1 MKIKSQE
8 EIILD
13 CISDGVITIGLD
25 RKIRYINQA
34 MRLML
39 GLEDDLDTRDLS
51 CEDLVQSDICNTDEC
66 IFHKVFLTK
75 ERLSNYETVIRNR
88 EGIYMPVS
96 INTNFLKDNNGDVVG
111 IVEVFRNLSI
121 VKGLEGNIKEL
132 ESRIADRGRFGN
144 IIGNSKAI
152 REILAVLPT
161 VANSKSTVL
170 LEGESGTGKELIAN
184 AIHLNSSR
192 RDKSFVAVN
201 CAALAEGVLESEL
214 FGHVKGA
221 FTGAYYDKLGR
232 FELADKGTIFLDEI
246 GDVSLSTQGKLLR
259 VLQEEELERVG
270 GSKSIRIDIRVI
282 AASNKDLL
290 SLVKKGEF
298 RDDLYYRI
306 RVFPIRIPPLRE
318 RKEDIPQLVR
328 HFISIY
334 NKEMDKD
341 IKTISHSAMAVLLSY
356 DYPGNVRELENI
368 IEHASVCCQGD
379 TIQVEHLP
387 NDIIGHRDI
396 VDKASKSTGSLK
408 IMERELMLKVLDQS
422 GWNYKEAAK
431 ILGLSR
437 TTLWRRLKEFN
448 IKREK
453 RFKMQRYIS

>member
-1 MKIKSQE
+1 M
-8 EIILD
+8 
-13 CISDGVITIGLD
+13 D

-39 GLEDDLDTRDLS
+39 GLEDDLDTKDLS

-66 IFHKVFLTK
+66 IFHKALLTK

-96 INTNFLKDNNGDVVG
+96 INTDFLKDNNGDVVG
-111 IVEVFRNLSI
+111 IVEVFRNLSL

-184 AIHLNSSR
+184 AIHLNSPR

-201 CAALAEGVLESEL
+201 CAALAEGILESEL

-270 GSKSIRIDIRVI
+270 GTKSIRIDIRVI

-290 SLVKKGEF
+290 SLVKRGEF

-334 NKEMDKD
+334 NKEMGKD
-341 IKTISHSAMAVLLSY
+341 IKTISHSAMATLLSY

-437 TTLWRRLKEFN
+437 TTLWRKLREFKIDK
-448 IKREK
+448 IKRTKIEH
-453 RFKMQRYIS
+453 SSS

>member
-1 MKIKSQE
+1 
-8 EIILD
+8 
-13 CISDGVITIGLD
+13 
-25 RKIRYINQA
+25 
-34 MRLML
+34 
-39 GLEDDLDTRDLS
+39 
-51 CEDLVQSDICNTDEC
+51 
-66 IFHKVFLTK
+66 
-75 ERLSNYETVIRNR
+75 
-88 EGIYMPVS
+88 
-96 INTNFLKDNNGDVVG
+96 FLKDIKGDVVG
-111 IVEVFRNLSI
+111 IVEVFRNLSL

-132 ESRIADRGRFGN
+132 ENRIADRGRFGN

-152 REILAVLPT
+152 REILTVLPT

-184 AIHLNSSR
+184 AIHLNSPRS
-192 RDKSFVAVN
+192 DKSFVAVN

-246 GDVSLSTQGKLLR
+246 GDISLSTQGKLLR

-270 GSKSIRIDIRVI
+270 GTKSIKIDIRVI

-290 SLVKKGEF
+290 SMVKRGEF

-334 NKEMDKD
+334 NKEMGKN
-341 IKTISHSAMAVLLSY
+341 IKTISHSAMAILLSY

-368 IEHASVCCQGD
+368 IEHASVCCHGD

-387 NDIIGHRDI
+387 NDIMGHRDI
-396 VDKASKSTGSLK
+396 VDKASKGTGSLK
-408 IMERELMLKVLDQS
+408 LMERELTLKVLDQS

-448 IKREK
+448 IKRE
-453 RFKMQRYIS
+453 